1 MITEIIN
8 RSYALL
14 PAGKRNSGMM
24 NEKLLLRNLMS
35 ELDVI
40 KSTKDGPVT
49 VDSIKKDLLSL
60 GVSKGMV
67 LLVHSSLSSLGW
79 VCGGPVGVILAFE
92 GVLGPEGTL
101 VMPTHSGDLTDP
113 EKWANPPVPERWKE
127 IIRQTM
133 PAFDPDF
140 TPTRGMGRISE
151 TFRKQAG
158 VLRSNHPHVSFT
170 SRGKHVEFITGN
182 HGLHFGLGEDSPLA
196 RIYELE
202 GWILLLG
209 VGHEYNTSMHL
220 AEFRAEFPGKKEI
233 QQGAPILQNG
243 VRRWVK
249 LDELD
254 ENSEDFEEI
263 GKAYQKSGG
272 KILTGQVGNARVE
285 LIPQRDLVDFTVE
298 WMSENRK

>member
-1 MITEIIN
+1 
-8 RSYALL
+8 
-14 PAGKRNSGMM
+14 MM
-24 NEKLLLRNLMS
+24 DEKLLQRILMS
-35 ELDVI
+35 ELDAI
-40 KSTKDGPVT
+40 KNTKDGPVT
-49 VDSIKKDLLSL
+49 VDSIKKDLINL
-60 GVSKGMV
+60 GVFKGMV
-67 LLVHSSLSSLGW
+67 LLVHSSLSSPGW
-79 VCGGPVGVILAFE
+79 VSGGPVGVILALE
-92 GVLGPEGTL
+92 ETLGQEGTL

-113 EKWANPPVPERWKE
+113 EKWENPPVPEGWME
-127 IIRQTM
+127 IICQTM

-158 VLRSNHPHVSFT
+158 VLRSNHPHVSFAA
-170 SRGKHVEFITGN
+170 RGKHAEFITGS

-209 VGHEYNTSMHL
+209 VGHEYNTSIHL
-220 AEFRAEFPGKKEI
+220 AEFRADFPGKKEI
-233 QQGAPILQNG
+233 QQGAPILQDG

-249 LDELD
+249 LNELD

-272 KILTGQVGNARVE
+272 KILTGHVGNAQVG
-285 LIPQRDLVDFTVE
+285 LIPQRDLVDFAVE